1 MRFRPT
7 NVRLRNILY
16 ISRLDVNL
24 IFISKLYIKDY
35 VGEFNQNLI
44 KIRYINDLNDIV
56 LRVTKE
62 SKSSL
67 QYIKDIFNKGDNI

>member
-7 NVRLRNILY
+7 NIRFRNILY
-16 ISRLDVNL
+16 ISRLNVNL
-24 IFISKLYIKDY
+24 IFISKLCIKDY

-56 LRVTKE
+56 LRATKE
-62 SKSSL
+62 SKSNL
-67 QYIKDIFNKGDNI
+67 

>member
-1 MRFRPT
+1 MRFRST
-7 NVRLRNILY
+7 NTRFRNTLY
-16 ISRLDVNL
+16 IPRLDVNL

-56 LRVTKE
+56 LRITKE
-62 SKSSL
+62 SKSNL
-67 QYIKDIFNKGDNI
+67 